1 MSISFWIAVIA
12 LVAAFI
18 FSVPL
23 SLGLIC
29 SGVLYLLTSGADLGI
44 VADKILSGMFG
55 NYTILAVPM
64 FVLMANVMNSS
75 DVTMHM
81 FKFAKACIGKQ
92 RGALAQ
98 VNVLISTIFAG
109 MSGSAVA
116 DASGIGMIEMEA
128 MREDGYDE
136 PFSAALTAATSTI
149 GPIIPPSI
157 PMVNYA
163 MLSGASVGALFMGGI
178 IPGLMLA
185 LVLSAYVAWISKKRN
200 YPRGIKYTPKE
211 FLHYF
216 AKAFPALL
224 TIIILLVGI
233 YCGIMTPTEASAVAA
248 GYAVF
253 VSVFYYK
260 SFTFKQFF
268 QTVKDTA
275 LQTGRITI
283 MTAASFIVSYIVANE
298 GVAVKLAQVIL
309 SITTNKIVLL
319 LIINAVFFVLGML
332 IDVSVLQWVFIPLVL
347 PLVNALGI
355 DLIHFGVTIILNMMI
370 GLSSPPFGMCLF
382 IVSNVSNSTIAEVSK
397 EIIPMLVVMLAFVLL
412 LIFCPGFVTF
422 LPTLMG

>member
-1 MSISFWIAVIA
+1 
-12 LVAAFI
+12 
-18 FSVPL
+18 
-23 SLGLIC
+23 
-29 SGVLYLLTSGADLGI
+29 
-44 VADKILSGMFG
+44 
-55 NYTILAVPM
+55 
-64 FVLMANVMNSS
+64 
-75 DVTMHM
+75 
-81 FKFAKACIGKQ
+81 
-92 RGALAQ
+92 
-98 VNVLISTIFAG
+98 
-109 MSGSAVA
+109 
-116 DASGIGMIEMEA
+116 
-128 MREDGYDE
+128 
-136 PFSAALTAATSTI
+136 
-149 GPIIPPSI
+149 
-157 PMVNYA
+157 
-163 MLSGASVGALFMGGI
+163 
-178 IPGLMLA
+178 
-185 LVLSAYVAWISKKRN
+185 
-200 YPRGIKYTPKE
+200 
-211 FLHYF
+211 
-216 AKAFPALL
+216 
-224 TIIILLVGI
+224 
-233 YCGIMTPTEASAVAA
+233 MTPTEASAVAA